1 MHHFPLHVTQEDWR
15 TLKDIVHI
23 LHVYYKYIT
32 TVFSSHTHAQIH
44 KPHASPKHVPL
55 PINVDHFPIHIT
67 QEDCR
72 TQSWTQ
78 GVLTLAFTCM
88 LCIEGTWC
96 RYVHGWLATRILSQ
110 KREPWELDSCGLH
123 WNKKKDQDEW
133 LTIARATTHRPTPI
147 LYCKRLTWRAWE
159 QG

>member
-1 MHHFPLHVTQEDWR
+1 M
-15 TLKDIVHI
+15 
-23 LHVYYKYIT
+23 
-32 TVFSSHTHAQIH
+32 VFSSHTCSDTQI
-44 KPHASPKHVPL
+44 SRLSKHVPV
-55 PINVDHFPIHIT
+55 PINMHHFPIHIT

-123 WNKKKDQDEW
+123 WNKKKRSRWVTHNCKSYNASPHTNFVLQATNMKG
-133 LTIARATTHRPTPI
+133 LGTRLVNTFITRAAEVEASESLSRSP
-147 LYCKRLTWRAWE
+147 RE
-159 QG
+159 VV